1 MNKPVGARCSTDVG
15 LARHAVSD
23 CAMWK
28 SAGAV
33 MRERVIL
40 RRRSKISVKFASL
53 SVRTKN
59 RM

>member
-40 RRRSKISVKFASL
+40 KAVEISVKFASL

-59 RM
+59 RC